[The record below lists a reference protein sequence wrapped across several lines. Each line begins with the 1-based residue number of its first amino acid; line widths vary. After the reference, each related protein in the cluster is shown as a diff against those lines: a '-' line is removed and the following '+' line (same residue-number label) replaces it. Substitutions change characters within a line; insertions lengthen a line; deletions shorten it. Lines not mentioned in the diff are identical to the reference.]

1 MGELED
7 SWGSVAGEFR
17 TLGYAFRDHY
27 RATKDEADTG
37 PSEDEVRNALHTV
50 TDAVDTALTSVG
62 KAIRDPG
69 VQKSAKDA
77 ATSLVEALGDTFT
90 QLGEALD
97 RAFRGKPTKV
107 TVEVEE
113 MEPEPV
119 ATDEPPEDGEPGA

>member
-7 SWGSVAGEFR
+7 SWQSVAGEFR

-27 RATKDEADTG
+27 KATKDEADPG
-37 PSEDEVRNALHTV
+37 PSEEEVRNALHTV
-50 TDAVDTALTSVG
+50 TEAVDTALTSVG
-62 KAIRDPG
+62 KAVRDPN
-69 VQKSAKDA
+69 VQKNAKDA

-107 TVEVEE
+107 TVEVD
-113 MEPEPV
+113 EPEAEAPI
-119 ATDEPPEDGEPGA
+119 TEEESKDGESEA